1 MPRKPYPVKKAGAM
15 LEQWVEQR
23 VPKSSDE
30 APITVAA
37 AVAFL
42 VQNGIKTHR
51 TTLYSKGLNG
61 LIVEGAQRQREADG
75 GGRRSEER
83 RESDAILD
91 TLRQQNAQF
100 DKRNRVLLGEIATM
114 VFNARRCNVSEEEL
128 RRSMTPPDRSHSRAG
143 RHPDG
148 SKRRG

>member
-1 MPRKPYPVKKAGAM
+1 MPRKPYPVKKAGAF
-15 LEQWVEQR
+15 LEQWIEQR
-23 VPKSSDE
+23 VPKGSDE

-42 VQNGIKTHR
+42 VQKGIKTHR

-61 LIVEGAQRQREADG
+61 LIVEGARRQREADG

-83 RESDAILD
+83 RESEAILD
-91 TLRQQNAQF
+91 RMREHNALLE
-100 DKRNRVLLGEIATM
+100 KRNRALLGEIATM

-128 RRSMTPPDRSHSRAG
+128 RRPMTPPDRSQSRAG
-143 RHPDG
+143 RHAESG
-148 SKRRG
+148 KRR